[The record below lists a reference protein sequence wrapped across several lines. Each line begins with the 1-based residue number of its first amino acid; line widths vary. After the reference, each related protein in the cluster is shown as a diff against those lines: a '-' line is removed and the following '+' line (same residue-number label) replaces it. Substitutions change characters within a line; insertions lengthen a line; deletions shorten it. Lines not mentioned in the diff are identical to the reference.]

1 MVMPRKPYP
10 TLKDY
15 ARAMEREAALGEQ
28 RADILGQ
35 AARTVEQ
42 EGDAGRAAAMRNT
55 CHKIRVQALLDRCRA
70 VAASRRA
77 EGEA

>member
-1 MVMPRKPYP
+1 MP
-10 TLKDY
+10 
-15 ARAMEREAALGEQ
+15 ARWSGRRRSDEQ

-42 EGDAGRAAAMRNT
+42 EGDAGRAEAMRHT
-55 CHKIRVQALLDRCRA
+55 CRKIRIQALLDRCRA
-70 VAASRRA
+70 AAATRRA